1 MDILCYQPTG
11 SYFWKL
17 LYSLGYLVI
26 VMALCDK
33 KNFIKSALTCIFL
46 LKWLLPCKS
55 LHNKYHPKHLW
66 VMEPI
71 ARVPPC
77 ESPRPDDFKNVWS
90 GDTGVCGGI
99 YYEGIYMV
107 KVILTEIYMLEH
119 FLWSFFVT
127 ECHNYDQIAQGIQK
141 FSKISSS
148 WLITKD
154 IHVLHG
160 FFRRSEWKLLK
171 ESVGKRSPI

>member
-55 LHNKYHPKHLW
+55 LHNKYHHKHQWW
-66 VMEPI
+66 VFMCL
-71 ARVPPC
+71 A
-77 ESPRPDDFKNVWS
+77 
-90 GDTGVCGGI
+90 
-99 YYEGIYMV
+99 
-107 KVILTEIYMLEH
+107 
-119 FLWSFFVT
+119 
-127 ECHNYDQIAQGIQK
+127 
-141 FSKISSS
+141 SSS
-148 WLITKD
+148 FPHLCQKRCTFQLCWHFQCASSKYKLCGTFFHRCYSWTRFFCSILGCACWIKVDCWILFHNRQIDFECSWLKVRVTTIFNTV
-154 IHVLHG
+154 HNAL
-160 FFRRSEWKLLK
+160 
-171 ESVGKRSPI
+171 SP